1 MDQNPL
7 PFLKPMPPLVSVAG
21 DAPADN
27 VPSDRPPLLTG
38 VAGVT
43 LNEVL
48 GFVAADLTISTT
60 QRRDRLCAMRR
71 LALMIGKD
79 PRLISARPDA
89 MRVLFKS
96 VVPAAHGIKETR
108 WANIRSRVLAA
119 LAQAGIRVM
128 RGRSTTRLSPAWLD
142 FQAGLSTQAARI
154 GLSRFMR
161 FCTDKAFEP
170 DQVDDAVFERFYQVL
185 RTESPVARPHAVH
198 RTACIQ
204 WNLAVP
210 LVPAL
215 AAKVVTVSRNAQL
228 YSLPWSDFPASFVAD
243 AEAFLNRSNSSS
255 GPFTDEYVRPQRRS
269 TIELRRGQIRQMAS
283 LLVASGYPTAEITG
297 LAALADPVRA
307 RTILEAAHVSQAMR
321 AMASD
326 RDWTWILRAANRLR
340 AVAVPVRQKR
350 TRMQELQALAE
361 LGIRL
366 MRQAEATNDSFEV
379 RRAALYRDGLII
391 ALMAHRPL
399 RLRSFSAITLGQHLT
414 QRETKWWLC
423 FAATDM
429 KTKQAMEMAFPLA
442 LVSHL
447 KRYLDYHRPLLSEVR
462 SRPRSLRP
470 ATSALWI
477 ATGGTMMCAAAIG
490 AQIGKHTAAAFGAP
504 INPHLFRD
512 CAATSIAIQDPEHVR
527 TIIPILGHATIATS
541 ERHYNQART
550 LEASR
555 RYQQTLMGIRHDM
568 RQGKGRDV
576 EIQRIKRS
584 RAYGRVGLR
593 PLLVGAAVRTPD

>member
-7 PFLKPMPPLVSVAG
+7 PLFKPMPPFVSLAG

-27 VPSDRPPLLTG
+27 VPSDRPPLLTS

-48 GFVAADLTISTT
+48 DFVAADLTISTT

-71 LALMIGKD
+71 LALMVGKD

-142 FQAGLSTQAARI
+142 FQAGLSTPTARI

-170 DQVDDAVFERFYQVL
+170 DRVDDAVFERFHQVL

-255 GPFTDEYVRPQRRS
+255 GPFTDEYVRPQRRT

-307 RTILEAAHVSQAMR
+307 RTILEAAHRRLGDGAQGLHGMALVLKVIGQHWSKLGPDAVAKLARYARQAAPKARGMTEKNR
-321 AMASD
+321 GRLRQFDSPQNIRTLLDLPRRIFRELKQKTCPD
-326 RDWTWILRAANRLR
+326 RVDALRA
-340 AVAVPVRQKR
+340 Q
-350 TRMQELQALAE
+350 QALAVE
-361 LGIRL
+361 FLIVAP
-366 MRQAEATNDSFEV
+366 MRIANLTALDLTRHIVKTGRDASSVLHIVIPGEETKTGEPYEV
-379 RRAALYRDGLII
+379 TIPADTTVLLAAYRERYLPLISTEPTSLLFPNLSGCCRDDTAFST
-391 ALMAHRPL
+391 ALSAFL
-399 RLRSFSAITLGQHLT
+399 R
-414 QRETKWWLC
+414 RETG
-423 FAATDM
+423 
-429 KTKQAMEMAFPLA
+429 
-442 LVSHL
+442 
-447 KRYLDYHRPLLSEVR
+447 LLMN
-462 SRPRSLRP
+462 
-470 ATSALWI
+470 A
-477 ATGGTMMCAAAIG
+477 
-490 AQIGKHTAAAFGAP
+490 
-504 INPHLFRD
+504 HLFRHL
-512 CAATSIAIQDPEHVR
+512 AVTLYLRNHPEDLETAR
-527 TIIPILGHATIATS
+527 RILGHKSLATTMRFYAYIKNDASFRRYDEFIATQRTEAPRLKR
-541 ERHYNQART
+541 ERLT
-550 LEASR
+550 
-555 RYQQTLMGIRHDM
+555 
-568 RQGKGRDV
+568 
-576 EIQRIKRS
+576 
-584 RAYGRVGLR
+584 
-593 PLLVGAAVRTPD
+593 

>member
-1 MDQNPL
+1 MKQTPDNRSMPWIEWPEQDRAAWRAALTPAG
-7 PFLKPMPPLVSVAG
+7 FLEPG
-21 DAPADN
+21 
-27 VPSDRPPLLTG
+27 G
-38 VAGVT
+38 VAAGWAEGGRRMVSEGYGRWLTWLARTEQLDAASSAASRVT
-43 LNEVL
+43 REQ
-48 GFVAADLTISTT
+48 VAAYADSLTA
-60 QRRDRLCAMRR
+60 RCAPMT
-71 LALMIGKD
+71 I
-79 PRLISARPDA
+79 
-89 MRVLFKS
+89 
-96 VVPAAHGIKETR
+96 PA
-108 WANIRSRVLAA
+108 
-119 LAQAGIRVM
+119 
-128 RGRSTTRLSPAWLD
+128 RLS
-142 FQAGLSTQAARI
+142 
-154 GLSRFMR
+154 
-161 FCTDKAFEP
+161 
-170 DQVDDAVFERFYQVL
+170 
-185 RTESPVARPHAVH
+185 
-198 RTACIQ
+198 
-204 WNLAVP
+204 
-210 LVPAL
+210 
-215 AAKVVTVSRNAQL
+215 QL
-228 YSLPWSDFPASFVAD
+228 
-243 AEAFLNRSNSSS
+243 
-255 GPFTDEYVRPQRRS
+255 
-269 TIELRRGQIRQMAS
+269 
-283 LLVASGYPTAEITG
+283 
-297 LAALADPVRA
+297 
-307 RTILEAAHVSQAMR
+307 SQAMR

-350 TRMQELQALAE
+350 LRMQESQALAE

-414 QRETKWWLC
+414 QRDTIWWLC

-447 KRYLDYHRPLLSEVR
+447 KRYLDHHRPLLSEVR
-462 SRPRSLRP
+462 SRPGSLRP

-477 ATGGTMMCAAAIG
+477 ATGGTIMCAAAIG

-512 CAATSIAIQDPEHVR
+512 CAATSIAIHDPEHVR

-568 RQGKGRDV
+568 RQDKERDG
-576 EIQRIKRS
+576 EIQRIERS
-584 RAYGRVGLR
+584 RAYGHVGLR
-593 PLLVGAAVRTPD
+593 PLLVGAAVRTLD